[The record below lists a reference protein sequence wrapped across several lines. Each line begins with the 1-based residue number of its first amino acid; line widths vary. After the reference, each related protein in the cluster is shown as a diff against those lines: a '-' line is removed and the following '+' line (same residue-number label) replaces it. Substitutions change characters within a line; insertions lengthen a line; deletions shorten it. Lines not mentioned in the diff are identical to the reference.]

1 MSCPAYYAF
10 LGNLIEENDPQAQEL
25 VNLYIQLGR
34 GTDPEDLLGEIR
46 DNFARED
53 LPGEIRRRKA
63 EVANLAPTPDASEKL
78 VYMPAPG
85 PDVGCMVCG
94 GGYCEACW
102 NDPGRPGLVLA
113 PQR

>member
-1 MSCPAYYAF
+1 MSCPAHYAF
-10 LGNLIEENDPQAQEL
+10 LGNLIEGNDPQAHEL

-34 GTDPEDLLGEIR
+34 GTSPEEVLEEIR
-46 DNFARED
+46 ETFSRED
-53 LPGEIRRRKA
+53 LPGEIRVRKA
-63 EVANLAPTPDASEKL
+63 ELANLAPTASEKL
-78 VYMPAPG
+78 VYVPAPG
-85 PDVGCMVCG
+85 PDVGCAVCG

>member
-10 LGNLIEENDPQAQEL
+10 LGNPVQADDPQAHEL
-25 VNLYIQLGR
+25 VCLYIQLGR
-34 GTDPEDLLGEIR
+34 GTSPEEVLEEIR
-46 DNFARED
+46 ETFSRED

-63 EVANLAPTPDASEKL
+63 EVANLAPTPEL
-78 VYMPAPG
+78 VYMPASG
-85 PDVGCMVCG
+85 PDVGCAVCG